1 MLIVD
6 NARIVKERF
15 TEYGNETSNFF
26 EECVNSGG
34 NRSEQLVVYNEEKMQ
49 EVCTCG

>member
-6 NARIVKERF
+6 NARSAKRRF
-15 TEYGNETSNFF
+15 TEYGNETSDFF

-34 NRSEQLVVYNEEKMQ
+34 NRGGQLVVYDEEKMW
-49 EVCTCG
+49 